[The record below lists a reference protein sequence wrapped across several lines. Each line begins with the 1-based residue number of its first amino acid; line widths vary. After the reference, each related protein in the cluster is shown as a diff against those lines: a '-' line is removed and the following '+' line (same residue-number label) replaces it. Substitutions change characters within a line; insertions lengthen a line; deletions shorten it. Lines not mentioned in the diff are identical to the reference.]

1 MKSYW
6 VHSENIVFLFLCNDV
21 LITIIAASAA
31 PLWLSLLS
39 HTNLLPLVRSL
50 SCPLSE
56 QSTLL
61 SRDSLIVWRPHTHT
75 HTHEDVATLANT
87 LRLQRPAELQ
97 RCGWRFVALKW
108 VLQKLPLEWVSVD
121 WQYQCSFMRYAETR
135 GQHSWW
141 RLHVAGLYIWDLFH
155 MYIIW
160 RCSGRMEMKLC

>member
-21 LITIIAASAA
+21 LIIIIAASAA

-39 HTNLLPLVRSL
+39 HTNLLRLVRSL

-75 HTHEDVATLANT
+75 HTRGGRHACKHTPASAACGAPALRMKVCGSEMSFTETSPRMGQCWLTISVFIHEVRRDS
-87 LRLQRPAELQ
+87 R
-97 RCGWRFVALKW
+97 K
-108 VLQKLPLEWVSVD
+108 
-121 WQYQCSFMRYAETR
+121 
-135 GQHSWW
+135 HSWR
-141 RLHVAGLYIWDLFH
+141 RLHVAGLYIWGLFH